1 MHIYIAIFLGG
12 CLGAIGR
19 YSISLWIENLHPFPF
34 ETLVVNLMG
43 CFLLT
48 YLMTQ
53 PVFTSK
59 LSRPVQVGLGTGVI
73 GSFTTFSTFSTETI
87 NLWMDHE
94 PLLAFFYVLFSIVGG
109 LLLSWTG
116 YKVGQKGGH
125 ST

>member
-1 MHIYIAIFLGG
+1 MHIYIAIFFGG

-43 CFLLT
+43 CFFLT
-48 YLMTQ
+48 YFISQ
-53 PVFTSK
+53 PTLTSK
-59 LSRPVQVGLGTGVI
+59 LSRPIQVGLGTGLI

-87 NLWMDHE
+87 HLWMNQAQ
-94 PLLAFFYVLFSIVGG
+94 LLSFLYVLVSVLGG

-116 YKVGQKGGH
+116 YRVGQKRGH